1 MNAQQ
6 SYESNMRVI
15 SYLYNTLK
23 DNYGTMQVEDYNELS
38 GQISRLFQQSC
49 ELLPSANQEPEL
61 EPRHEPNPEPEPEPR
76 HESNPEP
83 EPEPTQYTRFS
94 IFDRV
99 RTEMETQN
107 AFQTPPPAQQAV
119 EPLPI
124 ERNPYQ
130 SNVTMTRGENVID
143 LSFQN
148 DMPMTLAELD
158 DDDNSSNF
166 MVESS
171 EEYQEYISYKIKP
184 KLTTKCFSKKDG
196 RDKACECVICC
207 EEHNLHQTL
216 TLGCGHEFCQDCV
229 SDHFHHSVE
238 NQPYKRFYACPIC
251 RADVKQVRVNYSK
264 INAKDKRELMTGP
277 LVTQMKTWCK

>member
-15 SYLYNTLK
+15 GYLYNTLK

-38 GQISRLFQQSC
+38 GQISRLFQQSRD
-49 ELLPSANQEPEL
+49 LLPSAN
-61 EPRHEPNPEPEPEPR
+61 PEPEPIQHR
-76 HESNPEP
+76 R
-83 EPEPTQYTRFS
+83 YTL
-94 IFDRV
+94 
-99 RTEMETQN
+99 RTEIDTQN
-107 AFQTPPPAQQAV
+107 AFQTPPPAQQSL
-119 EPLPI
+119 EPPPI
-124 ERNPYQ
+124 ERNPSQ

-143 LSFQN
+143 LSLPD

-158 DDDNSSNF
+158 DDYDDDNSSDF

-171 EEYQEYISYKIKP
+171 EEYQEYIGYKTKP
-184 KLTTKCFSKKDG
+184 KLTTKCFSKKEG
-196 RDKACECVICC
+196 REKSCECVICC

-216 TLGCGHEFCQDCV
+216 TLGCGHEFCKECV
-229 SDHFHHSVE
+229 CDHFHYSVE
-238 NQPYKRFYACPIC
+238 NQPYQRFYACPIC

-264 INAKDKRELMTGP
+264 MNAKDKGELMTGP